1 MHLVHLRHHEYR
13 SHGAIYTAD
22 ILQDYIIVH
31 GLLLRS
37 LVSVVGFGLE
47 AYLFSSRDPMS
58 SSEDRIV
65 RLLRSGRACSLGPAK

>member
-1 MHLVHLRHHEYR
+1 MVL
-13 SHGAIYTAD
+13 YTTD
-22 ILQDYIIVH
+22 MLQDYIIVH

-37 LVSVVGFGLE
+37 LVSVVGLE